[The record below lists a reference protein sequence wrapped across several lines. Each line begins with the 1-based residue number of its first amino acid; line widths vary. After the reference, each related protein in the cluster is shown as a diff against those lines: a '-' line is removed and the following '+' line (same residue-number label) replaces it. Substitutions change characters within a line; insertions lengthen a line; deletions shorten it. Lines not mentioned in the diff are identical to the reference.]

1 MKKFGFPRVFAQLAR
16 HSIVKP
22 FLLVTICW
30 QDGPFYAIVRCCFRN
45 AVLLQKNDNLSPFMY
60 EILYN
65 TISYL

>member
-30 QDGPFYAIVRCCFRN
+30 QDGLFYAIVRCCFRKMITC
-45 AVLLQKNDNLSPFMY
+45 LPLCMKYFTIQFRIYNLS
-60 EILYN
+60 
-65 TISYL
+65 